1 MILHDLR
8 TGMHPRRVRI
18 FMAEKGLA
26 IDRREVDAAGGANA
40 RPDFLRLNPLGKLP
54 VLELDDGSAIAESL
68 AICRYLEAMQPLPS
82 LMGRSSQASA
92 HIEMWTLRMDHE
104 LSQPIALA
112 FLHSGDFY
120 RGRIEQVPE
129 VASWARGC
137 ALQTMTW
144 LDGELAGRSHIA
156 GEDYTMADI
165 VAQCACVLG
174 KAVGLRIPPEM
185 THLSRWFAQV
195 SARPTARA

>member
-18 FMAEKGLA
+18 FMAEKGIA

-40 RPDFLRLNPLGKLP
+40 LPDFLRLNPLGKLP

-68 AICRYLEAMQPLPS
+68 AICRYLEAMQPLPT
-82 LMGRSSQASA
+82 LMGRTPQASA

>member
-8 TGMHPRRVRI
+8 AGMHPRRVRI

-82 LMGRSSQASA
+82 LMGRTSQASA

-112 FLHSGDFY
+112 FVHSSDFY
-120 RGRIEQVPE
+120 RGRVEQVPE
-129 VASWARGC
+129 VASWARGR

-144 LDGELAGRSHIA
+144 LDGELAGRNHIA
-156 GEDYTMADI
+156 GEDYTLADI

-174 KAVGLRIPPEM
+174 KAVGLRIAPEM

>member
-1 MILHDLR
+1 MILHDLSA
-8 TGMHPRRVRI
+8 GMHPRRVRI
-18 FMAEKGLA
+18 FTAEKGIA
-26 IDRREVDAAGGANA
+26 IDRCEVDAAGGANA
-40 RPDFLRLNPLGKLP
+40 MPDFLRLNPLGKLP

-82 LMGRSSQASA
+82 LMGRTSQASA

-112 FLHSGDFY
+112 FVHSSDFY
-120 RGRIEQVPE
+120 RGRVEQVPE
-129 VASWARGC
+129 VASWARGR

-144 LDGELAGRSHIA
+144 LDGELAGRNHIA
-156 GEDYTMADI
+156 GEDYTLADI

-174 KAVGLRIPPEM
+174 KAVGLRIAPEM

>member
-1 MILHDLR
+1 MILHDLSA
-8 TGMHPRRVRI
+8 GMHPRRVRI

-68 AICRYLEAMQPLPS
+68 AICRYLEAMRPLPS
-82 LMGRSSQASA
+82 LMGRTPQASA

-112 FLHSGDFY
+112 FVHSSDFY

-129 VASWARGC
+129 VASWARGR

-144 LDGELAGRSHIA
+144 LDGELAGRNHIA
-156 GEDYTMADI
+156 GEDYTFADI

-174 KAVGLRIPPEM
+174 KAVGLRIAPEM
-185 THLSRWFAQV
+185 THLSRWFTQV

>member
-1 MILHDLR
+1 MILHDLSA
-8 TGMHPRRVRI
+8 GMHPRRVRI
-18 FMAEKGLA
+18 FMAEKG
-26 IDRREVDAAGGANA
+26 ITIERREVDAAGGANA
-40 RPDFLRLNPLGKLP
+40 TPEFMRLNPMGKLP

-68 AICRYLEAMQPLPS
+68 AICRYLEALHPNPP
-82 LMGRSSQASA
+82 LMGRTPRESA
-92 HIEMWTLRMDHE
+92 QIEMWTLRMDHE

-112 FLHSGDFY
+112 FVHSSDFY
-120 RGRIEQVPE
+120 RGRVEQVPE
-129 VASWARGC
+129 VASWARNR
-137 ALQTMTW
+137 ALQTMAW
-144 LDGELAGRSHIA
+144 LDGELAERSHIA
-156 GEDYTMADI
+156 GEDYTLADI